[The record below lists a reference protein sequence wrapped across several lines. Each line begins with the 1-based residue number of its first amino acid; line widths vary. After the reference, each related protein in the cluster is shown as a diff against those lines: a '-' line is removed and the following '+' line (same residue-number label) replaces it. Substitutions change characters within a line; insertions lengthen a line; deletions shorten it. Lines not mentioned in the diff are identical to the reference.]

1 MDRRSFIMLVGGA
14 AVAWPL
20 AARAQQPAKAHRIA
34 VVHPSRPVAM
44 LTGSGGLP
52 TFEAFFKQ
60 LRHLGYVEGQNL
72 LVERYSGEGRTESY
86 AALARDVVGSKPELI
101 FVLSARMVQLFR
113 ATGTTIPI
121 VAYTTDPVA
130 LGLAPSLARPGSNI
144 TGVVADVGV
153 EFWDKQLELLRET
166 VPTISRVAYL
176 TPRVVWDG
184 PTGAAIRAAAHHF
197 GVDLLGALLDSPI
210 GELEYRR
217 VFAAIVHDRANALI
231 VNDTPENYANQPL
244 ITDLAMS
251 TRLPAIYP
259 NRSFADA
266 GGLMAYGPDAL
277 DLFRRAAA
285 QVDQILKGVKPG
297 EIPFYQATRFEL
309 IINLRSAR
317 ALGITFPVTLLGR
330 ADEVIE

>member
-1 MDRRSFIMLVGGA
+1 
-14 AVAWPL
+14 
-20 AARAQQPAKAHRIA
+20 
-34 VVHPSRPVAM
+34 
-44 LTGSGGLP
+44 
-52 TFEAFFKQ
+52 
-60 LRHLGYVEGQNL
+60 

-101 FVLSARMVQLFR
+101 FVLSARMVQHFQ
-113 ATGTTIPI
+113 ATATTIPI

-130 LGLAPSLARPGSNI
+130 LGLAPSLARPGGNI

-184 PTGAAIRAAAHHF
+184 PTGAAIRTAAHRF
-197 GVDLLGALLDSPI
+197 GVDLLSALLDSPI

-217 VFAAIVHDRANALI
+217 VFAAMVHDRANALI
-231 VNDTPENYANQPL
+231 VNDTPENYANQRL
-244 ITDLAMS
+244 ITNLAMS

-259 NRSFADA
+259 NRSFVDA

-309 IINLRSAR
+309 IINLKSAK
-317 ALGITFPVTLLGR
+317 ALGITFPITLLGR

>member
-1 MDRRSFIMLVGGA
+1 
-14 AVAWPL
+14 
-20 AARAQQPAKAHRIA
+20 
-34 VVHPSRPVAM
+34 M
-44 LTGSGGLP
+44 LTDSGGLP

-72 LVERYSGEGRTESY
+72 SVERYSGEGRSESY

-101 FVLSARMVQLFR
+101 FVLSARMVQHFQ
-113 ATGTTIPI
+113 ATATTIPI

-130 LGLAPSLARPGSNI
+130 LGLAPSLARPGNNI

-184 PTGAAIRAAAHHF
+184 PTGAAMRTAADHF

-217 VFAAIVHDRANALI
+217 VFAGIVHDRANALI
-231 VNDTPENYANQPL
+231 VNDTPENYANQRL
-244 ITDLAMS
+244 ITDLATS

-259 NRSFADA
+259 NRSFAVA
-266 GGLMAYGPDAL
+266 GGLMTYGPDAV

-309 IINLRSAR
+309 IINLRSTK
-317 ALGITFPVTLLGR
+317 ALGITFPVTLLSS